1 MWIWVSHKLSQSQK
15 LKEVCTLI
23 CTHNC
28 YDNSV
33 NIPLFS
39 YYSVLSISDSDRL
52 FCFLLWNICTLVCK
66 STQQHKSRTHTH
78 TYYSY
83 CYVLSEQRKIG
94 ILCSSQIQ
102 LLHPSIN
109 NIYTL
114 PSSQQSQFLIVS
126 CIQLLHDCLLFTTQ
140 AFDITDR
147 HTDRTS
153 EHTPRHP
160 CLTRNT
166 NICC

>member
-1 MWIWVSHKLSQSQK
+1 MHTQLLWQQCQYSTIQL
-15 LKEVCTLI
+15 
-23 CTHNC
+23 
-28 YDNSV
+28 
-33 NIPLFS
+33 LFS
-39 YYSVLSISDSDRL
+39 SVHFR
-52 FCFLLWNICTLVCK
+52 FRTAFLLFALEHLYTCLQK
-66 STQQHKSRTHTH
+66 ATQQHKSRTHTH

-102 LLHPSIN
+102 LLNPSIN

-147 HTDRTS
+147 TS
-153 EHTPRHP
+153 ENTPRHP